1 MLQGWVVIIVALGY
15 IGLLFVVASYGDRT
29 RSRNSSSSSSSSARM
44 MIYPLSLAIY
54 CTSWTF
60 FGSVGLASRTGY
72 DFLAIYVGPMLMI
85 GLATPLILRVVRLAK
100 AQNITSIADFIAARY
115 GKHQAVAATVA
126 MIAIVGTIPYIAL
139 QLKAVSASLSTILA
153 HLDMTT
159 GMTQPVLGDIALFV
173 ALAMAAFAV
182 LFGTRH
188 IDATEHQ
195 DGLILAIAT
204 ESIIKLVAFVTVGVF
219 VTFFMFDGPAA
230 LFAKAMEMPRTAAVL
245 TREPVWSTLLTMT
258 LLSTVAIVMV
268 PRQFHV
274 TVVENRSE
282 SEIRRAA
289 WIFPLYLVLIN
300 LFVIPIAIAGLITFP
315 RGLVDSDMFV
325 LALPLRA
332 GSELLALTAFVG
344 GLSAA
349 TAMVIVET
357 VALAIMASNDIVVPF
372 VLQRREAILSGRGD
386 VGALLLT
393 VRRFS
398 IFLILLFAYLYYR
411 FAGEAQL
418 AAIGLL
424 SFAAIAQLAPAFFGG
439 LIWRNGTARG
449 ALAGMISGILVW
461 AYTLLLPSFAD
472 ADLVAKDILELG
484 PLGITWLRPQHL
496 LGLDLPPLVHGVL
509 WSLALNII
517 AYVTSSLARAPSS
530 IERLQ
535 ANLFVPSELAPMT
548 PSFRLWRSSVTVEEL
563 TTTVARYL
571 GEERTHSSFESFAA
585 SRRISLDPKHE
596 ADIHLL
602 RYAEH
607 ILASAIGAASSRLVL
622 SLLLRKRTV
631 STKAALKLLDD
642 ANAAIQYNREI
653 LQTALDHVRQGIAV
667 FDKDLRLVC
676 WNRQFGE
683 ILDLPLSLTRIG
695 IGLDEILRHNG
706 EQGALGPGRV
716 DDLVHERITRY
727 LTGAEPI
734 RERFAERG
742 LVVEIRANHMP
753 DGGLVTTATDVT
765 PSVEAAEALERAN
778 ENLERRVKERTEEL
792 TRLNVAL
799 ARAKGE
805 AEEANVSK
813 TRFLAAA
820 SHDILQPLNAAR
832 LYVTSLV
839 ERQGSGE
846 DARLVSN
853 VDASL
858 EAVEEILGALL
869 DISRLDSGAMRPEIS
884 SFRMD
889 ELMRQLEV
897 EFAPLAR
904 EKGLQLAFVPS
915 TRSVRSDR
923 RLLRRLLQNL
933 VSNAVKY
940 TPQGRVVIGCRLK
953 EGRLRIDVYDTGLGI
968 PQSKKREIFREF
980 HRLDQGAKVARGL
993 GLGLSI
999 VERIARVLDHRIE
1012 LESKSGRGSH
1022 FSISV
1027 PLAPAL
1033 PLDAKA
1039 AKPHIVD
1046 VSQLADMLVLC
1057 IDNEPKIL
1065 DGMETLLGGWG
1076 CRVLKAP
1083 DLKSALATVSDAK
1096 AVPSGLLV
1104 DYHLDS
1110 GNGIDAIAA
1119 LRWRF
1124 GAELPAI
1131 LITADRSPT
1140 VREEA
1145 RAREIQVLN
1154 KPLKPAALRA
1164 LIAQWRVQRMAA
1176 AE

>member
-1 MLQGWVVIIVALGY
+1 MLQGWVVIVVALGY
-15 IGLLFVVASYGDRT
+15 IGLLFVIASYGDQTRARGGSRART
-29 RSRNSSSSSSSSARM
+29 

-72 DFLAIYVGPMLMI
+72 DFLAIYVGPVLMV

-100 AQNITSIADFIAARY
+100 TQNITSIADFIAARY

-126 MIAIVGTIPYIAL
+126 LIAIVGSIPYIAL

-159 GMTQPVLGDIALFV
+159 GSTQPVLGDIALFV

-204 ESIIKLVAFVTVGVF
+204 ESLIKLVAFVMVGIF
-219 VTFFMFDGPAA
+219 VTFVMFDGPAA
-230 LFAKAMEMPRTAAVL
+230 LFTQAMETPHTAAVL
-245 TREPVWSTLLTMT
+245 TREPVWSTLVTMT
-258 LLSTVAIVMV
+258 LLSTVAIVLL

-282 SEIRRAA
+282 TEIKRAA
-289 WIFPLYLVLIN
+289 WLFPLYLVLIN
-300 LFVIPIAIAGLITFP
+300 LFVIPIAIAGLLTFP
-315 RGLVDSDMFV
+315 RGAVDSDMFV
-325 LALPLRA
+325 LALPLQA
-332 GSELLALTAFVG
+332 GSELLALVAFVG

-372 VLQRREAILSGRGD
+372 VLQRREAILSSQKD
-386 VGALLLT
+386 VGAILLT
-393 VRRFS
+393 VRRLA
-398 IFLILLFAYLYYR
+398 IFVILLFAYLYYR
-411 FAGEAQL
+411 MAGEAQL
-418 AAIGLL
+418 ASIGLL
-424 SFAAIAQLAPAFFGG
+424 SFAAVAQLAPAFFGG

-449 ALAGMISGILVW
+449 ALAGMIAGILVW
-461 AYTLLLPSFAD
+461 AYTLLLPSFVD
-472 ADLVAKDILELG
+472 SDLIGKDILALG
-484 PLGITWLRPQHL
+484 PFGIPWLRPQHL
-496 LGLDLPPLVHGVL
+496 FGLDLPPLVHGVL
-509 WSLALNII
+509 WSLALNLF
-517 AYVTSSLARAPSS
+517 AYVTSSLARAPTA

-563 TTTVARYL
+563 TATVARYL
-571 GEERTHSSFESFAA
+571 GEERTHSSFASFAA
-585 SRRISLDPKHE
+585 SRRISLDPKQE
-596 ADIHLL
+596 ADFHLL

-683 ILDLPLSLTRIG
+683 ILDLPLALTRVG

-716 DDLVHERITRY
+716 DDLVHERIKRY
-727 LTGAEPI
+727 LSGAEPI
-734 RERFAERG
+734 RERFADRG

-792 TRLNVAL
+792 TRLNDAL

-889 ELMRQLEV
+889 EMMRQLEV

-904 EKGLQLAFVPS
+904 EKGLAVTFVPS

-933 VSNAVKY
+933 VSNAIKY
-940 TPQGRVVIGCRLK
+940 TPQGRVLIGCRLGA
-953 EGRLRIDVYDTGLGI
+953 GRLRIDVYDTGLGI

-999 VERIARVLDHRIE
+999 VERIARVLDHRIA
-1012 LESKSGRGSH
+1012 LQSRPGRGSH
-1022 FSISV
+1022 FSVTV

-1039 AKPHIVD
+1039 REPQRVD
-1046 VSQLADMLVLC
+1046 VGQLADMLVLC

-1076 CRVLKAP
+1076 CRVLKAA

-1096 AVPSGLLV
+1096 AAPSGLLV

-1124 GAELPAI
+1124 GTDLPAI
-1131 LITADRSPT
+1131 LITADRSPQ

-1145 RAREIQVLN
+1145 RARDVQVLN

>member
-1 MLQGWVVIIVALGY
+1 MLQGWVVIVVALGY
-15 IGLLFVVASYGDRT
+15 LGLLFVIASYGDQMRERGSPART
-29 RSRNSSSSSSSSARM
+29 V
-44 MIYPLSLAIY
+44 IYPLSLAIY

-72 DFLAIYVGPMLMI
+72 DFLAIYVGPVLMV
-85 GLATPLILRVVRLAK
+85 GLATPLILRIVRLAK

-126 MIAIVGTIPYIAL
+126 LIAIVGTIPYIAL
-139 QLKAVSASLSTILA
+139 QLKAVSASLSTILV

-159 GMTQPVLGDIALFV
+159 GMPQPVLGDIALFV

-204 ESIIKLVAFVTVGVF
+204 ESLVKLVAFVTVGVF
-219 VTFFMFDGPAA
+219 VTFFMFDGPVA
-230 LFAKAMEMPRTAAVL
+230 LFTKAMETARTAAVL
-245 TREPVWSTLLTMT
+245 TREPVWSTLIVMT
-258 LLSTVAIVMV
+258 LLSTVAIVML

-289 WIFPLYLVLIN
+289 WLFPLYLVLIN
-300 LFVIPIAIAGLITFP
+300 LFVIPIAIAGLLTFP
-315 RGLVDSDMFV
+315 QGGIDSDMFV
-325 LALPLRA
+325 LALPLKA

-372 VLQRREAILSGRGD
+372 VLQRREAILSGRAD
-386 VGALLLT
+386 VGAILLT

-398 IFLILLFAYLYYR
+398 IFLILFLAYLYYR
-411 FAGEAQL
+411 IAGEAQL

-424 SFAAIAQLAPAFFGG
+424 AFAAIAQLAPAFFGG

-449 ALAGMISGILVW
+449 ALAGMSVGILVW

-472 ADLVAKDILELG
+472 ADLLSKDILELG
-484 PLGITWLRPQHL
+484 PLGIAWLRPQHL

-509 WSLALNII
+509 WSLTLNIF
-517 AYVTSSLARAPSS
+517 AYVTSSLARQPTS

-535 ANLFVPSELAPMT
+535 ANLFVPSELTPMT
-548 PSFRLWRSSVTVEEL
+548 PSFRLWRSAVTVEEL
-563 TTTVARYL
+563 TATVSRYL
-571 GEERTHSSFESFAA
+571 GEERTRSSFDSFAA
-585 SRRISLDPKHE
+585 SRRLSLDPKQE
-596 ADIHLL
+596 ADIELL

-607 ILASAIGAASSRLVL
+607 VLASAIGAASSRLVL

-683 ILDLPLSLTRIG
+683 VLDLPLALTRVG

-706 EQGALGPGRV
+706 ERGALGPGPV
-716 DDLVHERITRY
+716 EDLVNDRLHRY
-727 LTGAEPI
+727 LSGEPI

-742 LVVEIRANHMP
+742 LVIEIRANHMP

-792 TRLNVAL
+792 TRLNDAL
-799 ARAKGE
+799 GRAKGE

-820 SHDILQPLNAAR
+820 SHDLLQPLNAAR

-839 ERQGSGE
+839 ERQGSGD
-846 DARLVSN
+846 DAQLVSN

-869 DISRLDSGAMRPEIS
+869 DISRLDSGALRPEIS
-884 SFRMD
+884 TFRLD

-897 EFAPLAR
+897 EFAPMAR
-904 EKGLQLAFVPS
+904 EKGLQLGFVLS

-933 VSNAVKY
+933 ISNAIKY
-940 TPQGRVVIGCRLK
+940 TPQGRVLIGCRLGGGK
-953 EGRLRIDVYDTGLGI
+953 LRFDVYDTGLGI
-968 PQSKKREIFREF
+968 PKSKQRAIFQEF

-999 VERIARVLDHRIE
+999 VERIARVLDHSVG

-1022 FSISV
+1022 FSVTV

-1033 PLDAKA
+1033 PLDTKKQ
-1039 AKPHIVD
+1039 KPQRMEVN
-1046 VSQLADMLVLC
+1046 QLADLVVLC

-1065 DGMETLLGGWG
+1065 DGMATLLGGWG
-1076 CRVLKAP
+1076 CHVLKAA
-1083 DLKSALATVSDAK
+1083 DLKAALATVSDARTPPTG
-1096 AVPSGLLV
+1096 VLV

-1110 GNGIDAIAA
+1110 GNGIEAIAA

-1131 LITADRSPT
+1131 LITADRSPA

-1145 RAREIQVLN
+1145 RARDIQVLP

-1164 LIAQWRVQRMAA
+1164 LMAQWRVTRMAA